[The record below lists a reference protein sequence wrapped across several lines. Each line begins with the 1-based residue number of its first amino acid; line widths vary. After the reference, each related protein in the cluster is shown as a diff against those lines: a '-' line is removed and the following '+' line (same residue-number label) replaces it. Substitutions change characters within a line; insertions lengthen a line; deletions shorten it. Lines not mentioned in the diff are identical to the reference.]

1 MFSRNVFRKVAQ
13 VSADV
18 MGSPAAFMF
27 AIAITLIWGMAGPY
41 FHYSDSWQLVINT
54 STTVITFLMVFLIQN
69 TQSRDTRV
77 IQLKLDEL
85 LRAVH
90 TARTELVQ
98 MEKLSDAELDVL
110 HAEFSEVFERAQKKL
125 KQLEESKEKRRA
137 SRTSS

>member
-1 MFSRNVFRKVAQ
+1 MLSRNVFRKVAQ

-18 MGSPAAFMF
+18 MGSPAACMF

>member
-1 MFSRNVFRKVAQ
+1 VFSRNFFRKFAQ
-13 VSADV
+13 RLAEA
-18 MGSPAAFMF
+18 MGSPAAFIF
-27 AIAITLIWGMAGPY
+27 AVAITIAWGMAGPY

-54 STTVITFLMVFLIQN
+54 GTSIVTFLMVFLIQN

-110 HAEFSEVFERAQKKL
+110 HEEFTGLVERAQKRL
-125 KQLEESKEKRRA
+125 TEVEESRKKRI
-137 SRTSS
+137 SRDGF